1 VITKY
6 GIGIVVK
13 VVLLLLIAGGIVWLT
28 NDGSTVRWTA
38 TGLLLV
44 ILGLVL
50 NFFRDPD
57 RTTPTGDNFVIS
69 PADGRVV
76 VIREVEEGEFLRG
89 TAQQVSIFMSPL
101 NVHVNRF
108 PISGKVQYFKH
119 LPGKFLAA
127 FEEKSS
133 EANERTLIG
142 IDHGK
147 FKVLMKQIAGY
158 VARRIVADVT
168 VGMDVV
174 AGERFGMI
182 KFGSRVDV
190 IVPMTFR
197 VRVRLNEHVV
207 AGETI
212 IAAAN

>member
-1 VITKY
+1 MITKY